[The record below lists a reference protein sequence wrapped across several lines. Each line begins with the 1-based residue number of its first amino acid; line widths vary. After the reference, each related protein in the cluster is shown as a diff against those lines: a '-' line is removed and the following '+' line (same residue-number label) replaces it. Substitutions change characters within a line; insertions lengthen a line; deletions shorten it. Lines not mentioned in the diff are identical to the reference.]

1 MGVVPSRGL
10 TPKTLSWP
18 FCPDTPPEKLTLTS
32 KCPKSGLTAEAVVVA
47 RPSSA
52 PPASSTTATTV
63 PLSTLAVP
71 VTSTGELMAV
81 PPSGLSMMILKLL
94 GMGVAALAGSD
105 ELAGNPF
112 VDAEALAEGEP
123 AEGDSVWSTYVVP
136 PSLPHPAAP
145 RQASPRISAVPN
157 PFKTPLS

>member
-1 MGVVPSRGL
+1 MKYYLVGVVPSRGL
-10 TPKTLSWP
+10 TPNTLSWP
-18 FCPDTPPEKLTLTS
+18 FCPDTAPEKLTLTV

-71 VTSTGELMAV
+71 AISTGELMAV
-81 PPSGLSMMILKLL
+81 PPSGLSMMILKLS
-94 GMGVAALAGSD
+94 GMGVAAVVGSD
-105 ELAGNPF
+105 EPAGDPL

-123 AEGDSVWSTYVVP
+123 GEGDSGCSTYVVP
-136 PSLPHPAAP
+136 PSLPPPAAP
-145 RQASPRISAVPN
+145 RQ
-157 PFKTPLS
+157 

>member
-1 MGVVPSRGL
+1 M
-10 TPKTLSWP
+10 
-18 FCPDTPPEKLTLTS
+18 
-32 KCPKSGLTAEAVVVA
+32 VA

-71 VTSTGELMAV
+71 ATSTGELMAV
-81 PPSGLSMMILKLL
+81 PPSGLSMMILKLF
-94 GMGVAALAGSD
+94 GIGVAAAPGRG
-105 ELAGNPF
+105 ELAGEAF
-112 VDAEALAEGEP
+112 GEAEALAEFD
-123 AEGDSVWSTYVVP
+123 AVGDSDCSTYVVP
-136 PSLPHPAAP
+136 PSLPHPATP